1 MKEILLKATLLMA
14 LAVALPQVSVAQNV
28 LGNLLGGLTGNSNAG
43 SAVSNV
49 LGALVGNKEV
59 SQESLVGTWTYNE
72 PAIAFQSENIANQ
85 VGGALAAAQAEKK
98 LGTALSKYGVTAGK
112 VQLTFNEDGTY
123 TCVIGK
129 KKVSG
134 KYTLSGSTLS
144 LTKLGIK
151 SVKTNV
157 KITGNELQLT
167 ADASKLLALVQSLGN
182 VAGSNSSLSTLTSL
196 MSGFDG
202 VNLGLKLTK

>member
-1 MKEILLKATLLMA
+1 MKKIFVKSLLLLTLSMFM
-14 LAVALPQVSVAQNV
+14 PQVGMAQNV
-28 LGNLLGGLTGNSNAG
+28 LGDLLGGLAGGSGAG

-49 LGALVGNKEV
+49 VGALIGNKEV
-59 SQESLVGTWTYNE
+59 SQASLIGTWTYTE
-72 PAIAFQSENIANQ
+72 PAIAFQSQNVANQ

-98 LGTALSKYGVTAGK
+98 LGAALSKYGVTAGK

-134 KYTLSGSTLS
+134 KYTVSGSTIS
-144 LTKLGIK
+144 LTKTGIK
-151 SVKTNV
+151 SVKANV
-157 KITGNELQLT
+157 KLTGKELQLT
-167 ADASKLLALVQSLGN
+167 ADASKLLRLVQSLGN

-196 MSGFDG
+196 LSGFDG
-202 VNLGLKLTK
+202 VNLGMKLKK